1 MVYILLLDTM
11 DWKEQL
17 AGLLPDMPDAQVQ
30 DLSVEAPVAPK
41 VVLPC
46 LRVELD
52 KRKGKT
58 ATLITEHTGTD
69 EEVIALGRML
79 RQRLAVGG
87 SVRDGEILL
96 QGDVR
101 QKATEVLLGMGYKVK
116 RINF

>member
-1 MVYILLLDTM
+1 M

-17 AGLLPDMPDAQVQ
+17 EQLLPDMPEGAETEV
-30 DLSVEAPVAPK
+30 VEQHEKTPS
-41 VVLPC
+41 LPR

-52 KRKGKT
+52 KRKGNM
-58 ATLITEHTGTD
+58 ATLITEHPGTD
-69 EEVIALGRML
+69 EQVQDLGQRL
-79 RQRLAVGG
+79 RKQLAVGG

-101 QKATEVLLGMGYKVK
+101 LRVAQLLLQWGYKVK

>member
-1 MVYILLLDTM
+1 M

-17 AGLLPDMPDAQVQ
+17 SSLLPDMPQAEPMPQVETQ
-30 DLSVEAPVAPK
+30 KEEK
-41 VVLPC
+41 VSLLR

-69 EEVIALGRML
+69 EEVAALGQRL
-79 RQRLAVGG
+79 RKQLAVGG

-101 QKATEVLLGMGYKVK
+101 QKATDLLLLWGYKVK